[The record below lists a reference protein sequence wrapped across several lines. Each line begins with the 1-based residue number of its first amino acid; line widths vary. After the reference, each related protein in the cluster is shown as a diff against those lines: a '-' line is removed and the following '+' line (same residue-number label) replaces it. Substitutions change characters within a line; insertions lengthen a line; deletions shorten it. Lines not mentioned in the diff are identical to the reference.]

1 MIDRF
6 LLFPYYL
13 ALKTRHFLFDHG
25 LRKVGKGAI
34 PTIGIGN
41 VTVGGTGKTPHTEL
55 IVKEL
60 IENCGVDA
68 SSLAIL
74 SRGHKRSLKGFQVVE
89 ADGKAKEYGDEPLQ
103 MKRKFP
109 EIIVAVDKDRM
120 EGLEILSDPQPFL
133 STRKAAKKCKA
144 KSIPTASIAVL
155 DDCFQYRNLKPDLSI
170 VLVDYNRPVTGDML
184 LPLGNLRDLP
194 ERIAD
199 ADAIIV
205 TKCPWELSPW
215 EEDRWALSL
224 GIERF
229 NQNEACGV
237 RSDSGRKQ
245 YLFFTRTGYD
255 TAKAVFPEG
264 DSRYLYS
271 KMAVM
276 FSGIAD
282 DTAFSEQLRLSYRL
296 VGHLKFPDH
305 HKFSRMDIRS
315 VERQAAEFPTSLVI
329 TTEKDAQRVRDCGK
343 ISDELKKRLFYLPI
357 KAEFLSESAR
367 QVFHSL
373 VFSAAR
379 SATQKSPLLP

>member
-1 MIDRF
+1 MIDRI

-13 ALKTRHFLFDHG
+13 VLKTRHFLFDHG
-25 LRKVGKGAI
+25 FRKVSKGAI
-34 PTIGIGN
+34 PTICIGN

-68 SSLAIL
+68 GSLAIL
-74 SRGHKRSLKGFQVVE
+74 SRGHKRSLKGFQVVDAE
-89 ADGKAKEYGDEPLQ
+89 GKAREYGDEPLQ

-109 EIIVAVDKDRM
+109 EITVAVDKDRLH
-120 EGLEILSDPQPFL
+120 GLKVLADPQSFL
-133 STRKAAKKCKA
+133 STKKAKKCRAKA
-144 KSIPTASIAVL
+144 IPSASIAVL
-155 DDCFQYRNLKPDLSI
+155 DDGFQYRNLKPDLSI

-199 ADAIIV
+199 ADVLIV
-205 TKCPWELSPW
+205 TKCPWELTPW
-215 EEDRWALSL
+215 EEDKWALSM
-224 GIERF
+224 GIERY
-229 NQNEACGV
+229 NQKEACGI
-237 RSDSGRKQ
+237 RGDNGRKQ

-296 VGHLKFPDH
+296 VGHIKFPDH
-305 HKFSRMDIRS
+305 HKFSRADIRT

-329 TTEKDAQRVRDCGK
+329 TTEKDAQRVRDCSR

-357 KAEFLSESAR
+357 KAEFLSDSAR
-367 QVFHSL
+367 EVFHSL
-373 VFSAAR
+373 IFSAATFR
-379 SATQKSPLLP
+379 L